1 MHDLSVFCV
10 ITFITVLTPG
20 AGVLFTVAS
29 ALRGGMRTAWQ
40 APLGNVLGSFVI
52 ALLCVVGLG
61 ALLTASPVLFTM
73 LQGVSALLLL
83 YLGWRSWHA
92 PAKSFASLK
101 DGGGEKPAAHPH
113 SDYSLFI
120 SAFFLQLTNPMLFVY
135 LVSLFPQFISPEDDY
150 ASRASVLM
158 AIFAGCGI
166 VIHLSYG
173 YSAAWARR
181 FLSTPRASLIMNRV
195 SGALFCFFG
204 VSVLVKAGAV
214 LAPLS

>member
-1 MHDLSVFCV
+1 MHDLSVFFV

-20 AGVLFTVAS
+20 AGVLFTVAC
-29 ALRGGMRTAWQ
+29 ALRGGMRRAWQ

-61 ALLTASPVLFTM
+61 AVLTTSPVLFTAM
-73 LQGVSALLLL
+73 QAVSALLLL

-92 PAKSFASLK
+92 PAKSFASFK
-101 DGGGEKPAAHPH
+101 EEDGQAPEKGGKRE

-135 LVSLFPQFISPEDDY
+135 LVSLFPQFISPTDDY
-150 ASRASVLM
+150 VSRAAVLM

-166 VIHLSYG
+166 VIHLAYG

-181 FLSTPRASLIMNRV
+181 FLSTPHASLILNRV

-204 VSVLVKAGAV
+204 VSVLVKAAAGFA
-214 LAPLS
+214 A